1 MRRFLAIAPLVVVA
15 VLLGGV
21 QHSLRLCTT
30 WAHAHPLTPA
40 PTAAAQAPC
49 HSEPRENDRSPRQE
63 TPPVCCGPLAA
74 VVSIPSGDARA
85 ALGATGGPSFLAPI
99 AQLDGTVDLRG
110 GEMPERTL
118 ARMRNHPSSPRLRPH
133 LVFESLLV

>member
-1 MRRFLAIAPLVVVA
+1 VAIAPLVVLA

-30 WAHAHPLTPA
+30 WAHAHSSSPVQAVAT
-40 PTAAAQAPC
+40 QAPC
-49 HSEPRENDRSPRQE
+49 HSESHADDRSSRRE
-63 TPPVCCGPLAA
+63 APPVCCGPLAA

-85 ALGATGGPSFLAPI
+85 ALGATGGPSFLAPVARI
-99 AQLDGTVDLRG
+99 RATGDLRG
-110 GEMPERTL
+110 GEPVERTL
-118 ARMRNHPSSPRLRPH
+118 ARLRNHPPSPRLRPH